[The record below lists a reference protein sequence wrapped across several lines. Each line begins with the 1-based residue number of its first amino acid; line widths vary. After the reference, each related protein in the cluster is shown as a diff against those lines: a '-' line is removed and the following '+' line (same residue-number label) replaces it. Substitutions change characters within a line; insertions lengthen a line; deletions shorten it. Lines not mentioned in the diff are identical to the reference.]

1 MKVRPSTFSI
11 TVHSEK
17 NNFRVVWIPTD
28 CEYPETKEEGVQE
41 LISSTQVIISE
52 LLYMIGCISFLKAPF
67 LRPNS
72 KGKWFDALLK
82 LVDDMD
88 EIQKMLPKQPS
99 QKPISEDDI
108 PF

>member
-1 MKVRPSTFSI
+1 MKLQKDWCF
-11 TVHSEK
+11 TVYSDK
-17 NNFRVVWIPTD
+17 NNFRTGYLHVN

-41 LISSTQVIISE
+41 LISSYQVIIDE
-52 LLYMIGCISFLKAPF
+52 LKYMLGCVHYLKAPF

-72 KGKWFDALLK
+72 KKKWFDSLLK

-99 QKPISEDDI
+99 QQPIDEDDI